1 MSNINKTQ
9 IQTQSSQSG
18 DSQDT
23 DFHLDFLEKIGQ
35 SLEEAPLTS
44 NQISQIKHQQIKNK
58 LRETWGFQI
67 IKTSKA
73 MKQNK
78 TLDVKNEKSIVIR
91 KVRKLNKMLSE
102 KVRKYKQNNDLY
114 ANSFE
119 GYNKQV

>member
-44 NQISQIKHQQIKNK
+44 NQISQIKHQQIRDK
-58 LRETWGFQI
+58 LRE
-67 IKTSKA
+67 TSKA